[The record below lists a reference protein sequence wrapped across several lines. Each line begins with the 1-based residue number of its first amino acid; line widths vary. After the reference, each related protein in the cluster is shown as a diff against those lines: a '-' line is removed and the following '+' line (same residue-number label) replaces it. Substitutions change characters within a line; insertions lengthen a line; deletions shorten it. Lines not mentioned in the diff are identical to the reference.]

1 MLIAVGMVW
10 FVISLMRLPQRG
22 RLGAWRLQLK
32 SAFDIRYRVGFY
44 LPCRLFSATTTNLMD
59 CPHVAFPN
67 AVVCITM
74 KWQHADS
81 DAMEES
87 AMVLL
92 AMVQQLFFH

>member
-1 MLIAVGMVW
+1 
-10 FVISLMRLPQRG
+10 
-22 RLGAWRLQLK
+22 
-32 SAFDIRYRVGFY
+32 
-44 LPCRLFSATTTNLMD
+44 MD

-87 AMVLL
+87 AMVQL